1 MKRVVWFGLVLLLA
15 GCGEQ
20 KDPCQLAWESV
31 GDADGRLGVSEQQ
44 LDKYLE
50 QCPGKVDVQAWKKG
64 YQQGIARYCSPELP
78 GRDKAKVTAMCQDG
92 RPRVLASPPAV
103 GAQ

>member
-78 GRDKAKVTAMCQDG
+78 GRDKAKVASMCQDG